1 MTQLF
6 CILQYYLRSVLSI
19 LTVIVALTAPCHANE
34 IEHNTTTNSLADVIS
49 PLLPS
54 VVNIQTV
61 KHTQSKTDSIWQKI
75 FFSDKIKNFA
85 QTYKLPF
92 FDSPKSDVEEESN
105 INSIGS
111 GFIIDEKG
119 FIVTNYH
126 VVEFADEI
134 FVKLA
139 SDMEYP
145 AQLIGSDP
153 KTDLA
158 LLKIDTDSSLPHV
171 MFGDSDELRV
181 GDTVIAIGNPLGL
194 GGSVTTGIISFKG
207 RDLDINKEN
216 LVDNFLQTD
225 ATINIGNSGGPLF
238 NIHGEVIGLNSSIPK
253 IGNGANV
260 GIGFAVPSNTVKAIV
275 LELKDKG
282 QIHRGRI
289 GITVQMITNELA
301 DALSVKHIE
310 GIVIVGVQENG
321 PGEKAGLKRGDVIM
335 KFNQQQVTSPR
346 KLELLV
352 AECDIDQE
360 IDIEISRENK
370 LITSKIK
377 IIGPEILNEPTQ
389 KEQYLQIEGVTFSNI
404 NEKDIKK
411 FGLSPETKGIFIEKI
426 DNNVQTELQVNDL
439 ILTLNKEIIENVKQL
454 EQLLES
460 FKKTNK
466 NKAVFLVKRGE
477 LEIFVPYTLAS
488 FKD

>member
-6 CILQYYLRSVLSI
+6 CILKYYLRSTILMVVVMLSTTSYAEQ
-19 LTVIVALTAPCHANE
+19 LE
-34 IEHNTTTNSLADVIS
+34 KNTTNLADVIS

-54 VVNIQTV
+54 VVNIQTI
-61 KHTQSKTDSIWQKI
+61 KHTESSTNSIWQKI
-75 FFSDKIKNFA
+75 FFSDKIKTFA
-85 QTYKLPF
+85 QNYKLPF
-92 FDSPKSDVEEESN
+92 FDQQKDDEDSN

-126 VVEFADEI
+126 VVESADEI

-145 AQLIGSDP
+145 AHLIGSDP

-158 LLKIDTDSSLPHV
+158 LLKIETDSALPHV
-171 MFGDSDELRV
+171 IFGDSDELRV

-207 RDLDINKEN
+207 RDIDSNKES

-260 GIGFAVPSNTVKAIV
+260 GIGFAVPSNTVKTIV
-275 LELKDKG
+275 LELRDKG
-282 QIHRGRI
+282 QINRGKI

-301 DALSVKHIE
+301 DALSVKHKE
-310 GIVIVGVQENG
+310 GIVIVAVQENG
-321 PGEKAGLKRGDVIM
+321 PGDKAGLRRGDVIT
-335 KFNQQQVTSPR
+335 KFNNQKVASPR

-352 AECDIDQE
+352 AECDIDSE
-360 IDIEISRENK
+360 VEIEISREDK
-370 LITSKIK
+370 LITSRIQ
-377 IIGPEILNEPTQ
+377 IIGQDVQNMPHQE
-389 KEQYLQIEGVTFSNI
+389 EQALEMGGVVFSNI
-404 NEKDIKK
+404 NAKNAKK
-411 FGLSPETKGIFIEKI
+411 FGFSSEAKGMFVEKI
-426 DNNVQTELQVNDL
+426 DSKLQTELQVNDV
-439 ILTLNKEIIENVKQL
+439 ILAINNQTIENTQQFHEL
-454 EQLLES
+454 CEAL
-460 FKKTNK
+460 KKSNK
-466 NKAVFLVKRGE
+466 NKTALLVRRGE
-477 LEIFVPYTLAS
+477 LEIMLPYN
-488 FKD
+488 F

>member
-6 CILQYYLRSVLSI
+6 CILKYYLLSI
-19 LTVIVALTAPCHANE
+19 LRILMLIAALIMPSYADEVEKNTS
-34 IEHNTTTNSLADVIS
+34 TTTNLADVIS

-61 KHTQSKTDSIWQKI
+61 KHTESSANSFWQRI

-92 FDSPKSDVEEESN
+92 FDNHKDDEEKN

-111 GFIIDEKG
+111 GFIIDEQG

-126 VVEFADEI
+126 VVESADEI

-145 AQLIGSDP
+145 AHLIGSDP

-158 LLKIDTDSSLPHV
+158 LLKIDTDGLLPHV
-171 MFGDSDELRV
+171 LFGDSDELRV

-207 RDLDINKEN
+207 RELENSKDN

-238 NIHGEVIGLNSSIPK
+238 NIHGEVIGLNSAIPK
-253 IGNGANV
+253 IGNGVNV

-275 LELKDKG
+275 LELRDKG
-282 QIHRGRI
+282 QVNRGRI

-301 DALSVKHIE
+301 DALSVKHTE
-310 GIVIVGVQENG
+310 GIVIVAVQENG
-321 PGEKAGLKRGDVIM
+321 PGDKAGLKRGDVIT
-335 KFNQQQVTSPR
+335 KFNQQKVTSPR

-352 AECDIDQE
+352 AECDVDQE
-360 IDIEISRENK
+360 VEVEINREDK
-370 LITSKIK
+370 LITSRIK
-377 IIGPEILNEPTQ
+377 IIGQETQNEITQ
-389 KEQYLQIEGVTFSNI
+389 EGQFFQIEGVTFANI
-404 NEKDIKK
+404 NEKHLKR
-411 FGLSPETKGIFIEKI
+411 FGLAPQTKGVFIERI
-426 DNNVQTELQVNDL
+426 DGNFQTELQVNDV
-439 ILTLNKEIIENVKQL
+439 ILTLNKETIEDIKQF
-454 EQLLES
+454 QQVFES
-460 FKKTNK
+460 LKKDNK

-477 LEIFVPYTLAS
+477 LEIFVPYN
-488 FKD
+488 F

>member
-1 MTQLF
+1 MTKLF
-6 CILQYYLRSVLSI
+6 CVLM
-19 LTVIVALTAPCHANE
+19 VIVTLNVPSYANE
-34 IEHNTTTNSLADVIS
+34 IEKNISSPHSLADVIS

-54 VVNIQTV
+54 VVNIQTI
-61 KHTQSKTDSIWQKI
+61 KHTESSASNFWQRI
-75 FFSDKIKNFA
+75 FFSEKIKNFA

-92 FDSPKSDVEEESN
+92 FDSQKDEEETN

-111 GFIIDEKG
+111 GFIIDEQG

-126 VVEFADEI
+126 VVESADEI
-134 FVKLA
+134 FVRLA

-158 LLKIDTDSSLPHV
+158 LLKIDTDAPLPHV
-171 MFGDSDELRV
+171 LFGDSDELRV

-207 RDLDINKEN
+207 RELENSKDN

-238 NIHGEVIGLNSSIPK
+238 NIHGEVIGLNSAIPK
-253 IGNGANV
+253 IGNGVNV

-282 QIHRGRI
+282 QINRGRI

-301 DALSVKHIE
+301 DALSVKHTE
-310 GIVIVGVQENG
+310 GIVIVAVQENG
-321 PGEKAGLKRGDVIM
+321 PGDKAGLKRGDVIT
-335 KFNQQQVTSPR
+335 KFNQQKVTSPR

-360 IDIEISRENK
+360 VDIEINREDK
-370 LITSKIK
+370 LITSRIQ
-377 IIGPEILNEPTQ
+377 IIGQETKDELIQEAQ
-389 KEQYLQIEGVTFSNI
+389 SSQIEGMTFSNI
-404 NEKDIKK
+404 NEKNAKR
-411 FGLSPETKGIFIEKI
+411 FGVSSQTKGVFIEKI
-426 DNNVQTELQVNDL
+426 DNNLQTELQVHDV
-439 ILTLNKEIIENVKQL
+439 ILTLNKQVVEDIKQL
-454 EQLLES
+454 QQVFES
-460 FKKTNK
+460 LKKDNK
-466 NKAVFLVKRGE
+466 TKAVFLVKRGE
-477 LEIFVPYTLAS
+477 LEIFVPYN
-488 FKD
+488 F

>member
-1 MTQLF
+1 MKQLF
-6 CILQYYLRSVLSI
+6 CILKYYLRSLFSI
-19 LTVIVALTAPCHANE
+19 LMMLIVLTVPSYADE
-34 IEHNTTTNSLADVIS
+34 IEKNISTNSLADVIS

-61 KHTQSKTDSIWQKI
+61 KHTEPNTNSIWQKI
-75 FFSDKIKNFA
+75 FFSDKIRTFA

-92 FDSPKSDVEEESN
+92 FDNQKDDESSN

-126 VVEFADEI
+126 VVESADEI

-158 LLKIDTDSSLPHV
+158 LLKIETDFVLPHV
-171 MFGDSDELRV
+171 LFGDSDELRV

-207 RDLDINKEN
+207 RDIDSNKES

-282 QIHRGRI
+282 QINRGKI

-301 DALSVKHIE
+301 DALSVKRKD
-310 GIVIVGVQENG
+310 GIVIAAVQENG
-321 PGEKAGLKRGDVIM
+321 PGDKAGLKRGDIIT
-335 KFNQQQVTSPR
+335 KFNHQQVISPR

-352 AECDIDQE
+352 AECDIDNE
-360 IDIEISRENK
+360 VEIEISRDDK

-377 IIGPEILNEPTQ
+377 IIGQDVQNVLSQEEQSLSIEEI
-389 KEQYLQIEGVTFSNI
+389 TFSNI
-404 NEKDIKK
+404 TEKNARR
-411 FGLSPETKGIFIEKI
+411 FGLSPEKKGIFIEKI
-426 DNNVQTELQVNDL
+426 DSNLQTELQVND
-439 ILTLNKEIIENVKQL
+439 IIIAMNNQTIENIQQFQQL
-454 EQLLES
+454 YDSL
-460 FKKTNK
+460 KKDNK
-466 NKAVFLVKRGE
+466 NKTVLLVRRGE
-477 LEIFVPYTLAS
+477 LEVLVPYN
-488 FKD
+488 F

>member
-6 CILQYYLRSVLSI
+6 CILQYYLRSTILMVVVMLSTTSYAEQ
-19 LTVIVALTAPCHANE
+19 LE
-34 IEHNTTTNSLADVIS
+34 KNTTNLADVIS

-54 VVNIQTV
+54 VVNIQTI
-61 KHTQSKTDSIWQKI
+61 KHTESSTNSIWQKI
-75 FFSDKIKNFA
+75 FFSDKIKTFA
-85 QTYKLPF
+85 QNYKLPF
-92 FDSPKSDVEEESN
+92 FDQQKDDEDSN

-126 VVEFADEI
+126 VVESADEI

-145 AQLIGSDP
+145 AHLIGSDP

-158 LLKIDTDSSLPHV
+158 LLKIETDSALPHV
-171 MFGDSDELRV
+171 IFGDSDELRV

-207 RDLDINKEN
+207 RDIDSNKES

-260 GIGFAVPSNTVKAIV
+260 GIGFAVPSNTVKTIV
-275 LELKDKG
+275 LELRDKG
-282 QIHRGRI
+282 QINRGKI

-301 DALSVKHIE
+301 DALSVKHKE
-310 GIVIVGVQENG
+310 GIVIVAVQENG
-321 PGEKAGLKRGDVIM
+321 PGDKAGLRRGDVIT
-335 KFNQQQVTSPR
+335 KFNNQKVASPR

-352 AECDIDQE
+352 AECDIDSE
-360 IDIEISRENK
+360 VEIEISREDK
-370 LITSKIK
+370 LITSRIQ
-377 IIGPEILNEPTQ
+377 IIGQDVQNMPHQE
-389 KEQYLQIEGVTFSNI
+389 EQALEMGGVVFSNI
-404 NEKDIKK
+404 NSKNAKK
-411 FGLSPETKGIFIEKI
+411 FGFSSEAKGMFVEKI
-426 DNNVQTELQVNDL
+426 DSKLQTELQVNDV
-439 ILTLNKEIIENVKQL
+439 ILAINNQTIENTQQFHEL
-454 EQLLES
+454 CEAL
-460 FKKTNK
+460 KKSNK
-466 NKAVFLVKRGE
+466 NKTALLVRRGE
-477 LEIFVPYTLAS
+477 LEIMLPYN
-488 FKD
+488 F

>member
-6 CILQYYLRSVLSI
+6 CILKYYLRSTILMVVVMLS
-19 LTVIVALTAPCHANE
+19 TTSYAEQAE
-34 IEHNTTTNSLADVIS
+34 KTTNNLADVIS

-54 VVNIQTV
+54 VVNIQTI
-61 KHTQSKTDSIWQKI
+61 KHTESSANSIWQKM
-75 FFSDKIKNFA
+75 FFSDKIKTFA
-85 QTYKLPF
+85 QNYKLPF
-92 FDSPKSDVEEESN
+92 FDKQKDDEDSN
-105 INSIGS
+105 VNSIGS

-126 VVEFADEI
+126 VVESADEI

-145 AQLIGSDP
+145 AHLIGSDP

-158 LLKIDTDSSLPHV
+158 LLKIETDSALPHV
-171 MFGDSDELRV
+171 IFGDSDELRV

-207 RDLDINKEN
+207 RDIDSNKES

-260 GIGFAVPSNTVKAIV
+260 GIGFAVPSNTVKTIV
-275 LELKDKG
+275 LELRDKG
-282 QIHRGRI
+282 QINRGKI

-301 DALSVKHIE
+301 DALSVKHKE
-310 GIVIVGVQENG
+310 GIVIVAVQENG
-321 PGEKAGLKRGDVIM
+321 PGDKAGLNRGDVIT
-335 KFNQQQVTSPR
+335 KFNNQKVISPR

-352 AECDIDQE
+352 AECDIDSE
-360 IDIEISRENK
+360 VEIEISREDK
-370 LITSKIK
+370 LITSRIK
-377 IIGPEILNEPTQ
+377 IIGQDVQNDLPQE
-389 KEQYLQIEGVTFSNI
+389 EQALEVKGVIFSNI
-404 NEKDIKK
+404 NAKNAKR
-411 FGLSPETKGIFIEKI
+411 FGLLPEAKGIFIEKI
-426 DNNVQTELQVNDL
+426 DNKLQTELQVNDV
-439 ILTLNKEIIENVKQL
+439 ILAINNQTITNTQQFHELCEAL
-454 EQLLES
+454 
-460 FKKTNK
+460 KKDNK
-466 NKAVFLVKRGE
+466 NKTVLLVRRGE
-477 LEIFVPYTLAS
+477 LEILLPYN
-488 FKD
+488 F